1 LLHCLVTS
9 TSNSSPRAFII
20 QSPAAILVLFTVSLV
35 LHLPKSSESD
45 FHANLKRVDFSGA
58 ICLVLAVFLLLF
70 GLDRGGNVSWTDT
83 LTISTLAA
91 SLFLSVL
98 FAFTE
103 VTLASEP
110 FAPRRIILNRSLT
123 ASYLVN
129 FFGMA
134 SALSLFFH
142 VSLYIQAVHGK
153 TATEA
158 GLWLLPSIA
167 GGVFGSVGGG
177 LVIQSTGKYYFLT
190 VGAYL
195 TLLVGTVV
203 VVLPTGAAMGSAAG
217 VALGTLCLFIA
228 KCVADGTQA
237 SSWRVSGT
245 VSVCIAVVFN
255 VVNST
260 IPTTGSGITTSLI
273 DIIANAGPADQAIA
287 TAGKSIV
294 CYLHSQK

>member
-1 LLHCLVTS
+1 LFHCDLGERGKVDFIAFRFVVIAKLFETTGILNLVFATGSSAGAPLGGFLADTIGWRWFILLLHCLVPS

-45 FHANLKRVDFSGA
+45 FHTNLKRVDFSGA

-83 LTISTLAA
+83 LTISTLTA
-91 SLFLSVL
+91 SLVLSVL
-98 FAFTE
+98 FAFIE

-123 ASYLVN
+123 PSYLVN

-142 VSLYIQAVHGK
+142 VSLYLQAVHGK

-177 LVIQSTGKYYFLT
+177 LVMQSTGKYYFLT

-195 TLLVGTVV
+195 ILLVGTVV
-203 VVLPTGAAMGSAAG
+203 VVLPTGAAMCSAVG
-217 VALGTLCLFIA
+217 VALGTLCIFMA
-228 KCVADGTQA
+228 KCVADGIQA
-237 SSWRVSGT
+237 
-245 VSVCIAVVFN
+245 
-255 VVNST
+255 
-260 IPTTGSGITTSLI
+260 
-273 DIIANAGPADQAIA
+273 
-287 TAGKSIV
+287 
-294 CYLHSQK
+294 